1 MIQGHL
7 QGVTLY
13 SFTRLFHD
21 RKYDLEGLIRE
32 VAHRKL
38 GPGLEIIGFSSFRG
52 FPNIPKE
59 TVHKI
64 RTLIDESGLV
74 PTSLAANADFG
85 LRRDRNLT
93 PDEAVEYMARQ
104 IDAAKQLGF
113 PLVRVQISLTP
124 DDMERLLPYAEAAD
138 IKLGLEV
145 HAHHSPMDPA
155 MVAHRE
161 RYEKLDSGYL
171 GFVPDF
177 GATTV
182 AVSPNLKEKYRRLG
196 IREEFIELLDAT
208 WHRHHLM
215 GPPMNGQDQAA
226 RFGEFIGLAHQNG
239 YPDLG
244 VELAVNLTG
253 LHGHANPD
261 DWASML
267 HLVWHTHAKFF
278 SIVDGDEPATPLA
291 HLMRVFSENNYTGSM
306 SSEFEGWHWSYWDD
320 PFEMVELHQ
329 AAIRRHCADN
339 GRAVRT
345 EIS

>member
-1 MIQGHL
+1 MTPGHL

-21 RKYDLEGLIRE
+21 RKYDLEGLIQE
-32 VAHRKL
+32 VAKRKL

-52 FPNIPKE
+52 FPNLASDY
-59 TVHKI
+59 VSKI
-64 RTLIDESGLV
+64 RNLIESLGLI

-93 PDEAVEYMARQ
+93 PDEAVEYMAAQ
-104 IDAAKQLGF
+104 IKAAKQLGF

-124 DDMERLLPYAEAAD
+124 DDMERLLPIAEEAK

-145 HAHHSPMDPA
+145 HAHHSPMHPD

-161 RYEKLDSGYL
+161 RYEKLDSGLL

-182 AVSPNLKEKYRRLG
+182 AVSPSLLEKYRRLNMP
-196 IREEFIELLDAT
+196 EEFLDILVAT
-208 WHRHHLM
+208 WKRHHQA
-215 GPPMNGQDQAA
+215 GPPMTDKEQAA
-226 RFGEFIGLAHQNG
+226 RFGEFIGLAHQHG

-253 LHGHANPD
+253 LHGHANPE

-278 SIVDGDEPATPLA
+278 GIVDGDEPATPLA
-291 HLMRVFSENNYTGSM
+291 DLMRVFSENNYTGSM
-306 SSEFEGWHWSYWDD
+306 SSEYEGWHWNWWDD
-320 PFEMVELHQ
+320 PFEMVEGHQ
-329 AAIRRHCADN
+329 AAIRRHCAAN
-339 GRAVRT
+339 GRDVRT
-345 EIS
+345 VS

>member
-1 MIQGHL
+1 MIPGHL

-21 RKYDLEGLIRE
+21 RKQTLESLIRE
-32 VAHRKL
+32 VAERKL

-52 FPNIPKE
+52 FPNLSPDYVKE
-59 TVHKI
+59 I
-64 RTLIDESGLV
+64 RTLIDQTGLV

-85 LRRDRNLT
+85 IRRDRNLT
-93 PDEAVEYMARQ
+93 PQEAVDYMAAQ
-104 IDAAKQLGF
+104 IKAAKDLGF

-124 DDMERLLPYAEAAD
+124 DDMEALLPIAEKLD
-138 IKLGLEV
+138 VKLGLEV
-145 HAHHSPMDPA
+145 HAHHSPMDPK

-177 GATTV
+177 GATTS
-182 AVSPNLKEKYRRLG
+182 AVSPSLKEKYRRLG
-196 IREEFIELLDAT
+196 IREDFIELLDAT
-208 WHRHHLM
+208 WQRHHLA
-215 GPPMNGQDQAA
+215 GPPMTDQDQAA

-278 SIVDGDEPATPLA
+278 GIVNGDEPATDLA
-291 HLMRVFSENNYTGSM
+291 QLMKVFCENNYTGSM
-306 SSEFEGWHWSYWDD
+306 SSEYEGWHWNWWDD
-320 PFEMVELHQ
+320 PFEMVEGHQ
-329 AAIRRHCADN
+329 AAIRKHCADN

-345 EIS
+345 EI